1 MTWHERTED
10 LSVHRDVARLPCSP
24 CLQPQEL
31 SSQLCLGKRETRAV
45 PLTRQAAH
53 QLREKSRALG
63 CSSSALVCLC

>member
-10 LSVHRDVARLPCSP
+10 LSAHRDVARLPCSP

-45 PLTRQAAH
+45 SPHQAG
-53 QLREKSRALG
+53 ST
-63 CSSSALVCLC
+63 SAS